1 MKQAITQYLMVKLL
15 VVGAYFLGVYKTR
28 SEMLA
33 KAPAQVAQ
41 VGTGAQQPTTPATVD
56 VEAIKASLTA
66 STSPLASQM
75 PTQSSPKYLTHRV
88 PFAIWQ
94 EA

>member
-66 STSPLASQM
+66 AHHLWQA
-75 PTQSSPKYLTHRV
+75 KCRHNHHRS
-88 PFAIWQ
+88 I
-94 EA
+94 